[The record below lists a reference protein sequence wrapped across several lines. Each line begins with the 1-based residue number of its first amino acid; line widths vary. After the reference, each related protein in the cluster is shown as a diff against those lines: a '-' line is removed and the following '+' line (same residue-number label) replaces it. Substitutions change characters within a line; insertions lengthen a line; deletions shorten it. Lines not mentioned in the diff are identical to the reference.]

1 MNNKLIADICT
12 NEKRN
17 DLLRE
22 VAPELEKLVKS
33 SSTFTKKESIEVL
46 SIIKERLILLQEE
59 LKNSYVAAKKMR
71 WELRQACTHEVLIKR
86 DNYYECAICGECFK
100 FKNIDFN
107 IFLVECLEPDYY
119 LYNVILTDVISDI
132 AVNNKDFF
140 DVFEDMLYEKYKVH
154 NDINNLL
161 VYRRSR

>member
-1 MNNKLIADICT
+1 MNNKLITDIYT

-22 VAPELEKLVKS
+22 VVPELEKLVKS
-33 SSTFTKKESIEVL
+33 SSAFTKKESIEAL

-59 LKNSYVAAKKMR
+59 LKNSYVATKKMR

-86 DNYYECAICGECFK
+86 DNYHECAICGECFMLDGI
-100 FKNIDFN
+100 NFN
-107 IFLVECLEPDYY
+107 CFLVDSLEERTNLYYIISCLINEIAIQDE
-119 LYNVILTDVISDI
+119 DVF
-132 AVNNKDFF
+132 N
-140 DVFEDMLYEKYKVH
+140 VFEDKLYEKYQEYD
-154 NDINNLL
+154 DIDNLL